1 MAEHLDQ
8 LAGVSLFAG
17 ADRKELTEISKATTE
32 LDLEQG
38 AVLTTQGDIG
48 REAFIVVEGEAV
60 VSVDDE
66 EVARLGPG
74 ACVGEMALLDKGPR
88 SATVTAATPM
98 KVLVLDPREFKGLML
113 KVPAIAVKVAAT
125 LATRVRELDTKLYG

>member
-8 LAGVSLFAG
+8 LAAVPLFAG
-17 ADRKELTEISKATTE
+17 ADQKELAEIAKASTE
-32 LDLEQG
+32 LDIDQG
-38 AVLTTQGDIG
+38 TVLTTQGEVG
-48 REAFIVVEGEAV
+48 REAFVVIEGEAV
-60 VSVDDE
+60 VTVDGD

-74 ACVGEMALLDKGPR
+74 ACIGEIALLDKGLR

-113 KVPAIAVKVAAT
+113 KIPAIAVKVASAR
-125 LATRVRELDTKLYG
+125 APGRRELDTKLYG